1 MIKGI
6 LICIAIYLAYRYGW
20 ESAHRMVAMECQKNG
35 GFFVG
40 KKTFKCTEVR
50 DGKGD

>member
-6 LICIAIYLAYRYGW
+6 LFCIALYLAYRYGW
-20 ESAHRMVAMECQKNG
+20 ESAHHTVATECQKNG

-40 KKTFKCTEVR
+40 KKTFKCTEVV
-50 DGKGD
+50 DAKGD